1 MDFLIR
7 NRNNSYNLVNIRSG
21 AKVSYSS
28 LKYTVPTLLKRKLI
42 KIEKKVGKSKLYKI
56 NMQHRIN
63 EAILFATE
71 MLSKKMNTQ
80 QGTKTLGIN
89 HSSLQDELLKDKNS
103 NWEKASAR
111 AKKDLKKAR
120 KGGRKK

>member
-1 MDFLIR
+1 
-7 NRNNSYNLVNIRSG
+7 
-21 AKVSYSS
+21 
-28 LKYTVPTLLKRKLI
+28 
-42 KIEKKVGKSKLYKI
+42 
-56 NMQHRIN
+56 MQHRIN

>member
-71 MLSKKMNTQ
+71 MLSKK
-80 QGTKTLGIN
+80 
-89 HSSLQDELLKDKNS
+89 
-103 NWEKASAR
+103 
-111 AKKDLKKAR
+111 
-120 KGGRKK
+120 